1 MRYLVNGGGILNASL
16 IILIIFIIILLCI
29 ILLLLMN
36 NIKSKE
42 KLKELRNT
50 NQKVASLNV
59 LQDFME
65 VIGNN
70 YISTQE
76 KMDKINDLLVE
87 KYGIKYSTIVIF
99 DGIKYKVEASNVNE
113 KHWKMFEQ
121 LHNQDI
127 FVESITNAT
136 PKYITVGQGEK
147 LPYLDME
154 FERAKSAIFFPIYVD
169 NIYMG
174 YWLIEGSK
182 SHEFDNTDTT
192 VLDVVKNNLLYT
204 IKIIKNQRIL
214 ENISKE
220 DKVTGIN
227 TYEYL
232 YGSARKVIDKY
243 PTSIVSLIKIINL
256 QQVHEKTSKRTADA
270 MIKSVSDYIR
280 GCLSPEYIFVRNGDD
295 ELAVVFSGS
304 DMEGVSKFLENLKR
318 AVEQI
323 RVKVIGSLRES
334 INGQV
339 VVPKLNIVSTSYYKE
354 TALEGVLKN
363 LEEYLT
369 EADASES
376 DITCL

>member
-1 MRYLVNGGGILNASL
+1 
-16 IILIIFIIILLCI
+16 
-29 ILLLLMN
+29 
-36 NIKSKE
+36 
-42 KLKELRNT
+42 
-50 NQKVASLNV
+50 
-59 LQDFME
+59 ME

-70 YISTQE
+70 YIGTQE
-76 KMDKINDLLVE
+76 KMDKINNLLVE

-127 FVESITNAT
+127 FAESITNAT
-136 PKYITVGQGEK
+136 PKYVTVGQDEK

-154 FERAKSAIFFPIYVD
+154 FDRAKSAIFFPIYVD

-174 YWLIEGSK
+174 YWLIEGGK
-182 SHEFDNTDTT
+182 SHEFDNIDTT
-192 VLDVVKNNLLYT
+192 ILDVVKNNLIYT
-204 IKIIKNQRIL
+204 LKIIRNQRIL
-214 ENISKE
+214 ENISRQ
-220 DKVTGIN
+220 DKVTGLN

-243 PTSIVSLIKIINL
+243 PTSIVSLIKITNL
-256 QQVHEKTSKRTADA
+256 QQVQEKTSKKTADA
-270 MIKSVSDYIR
+270 MLKNVSDYIR
-280 GCLSPEYIFVRNGDD
+280 ACLSPEYIFVRNSED

-304 DMEGVSKFLENLKR
+304 DMEGVSKFLENMKG

-323 RVKVIGSLRES
+323 RVKIVGSLRES

-369 EADASES
+369 EADIGES